1 MRHFVQNQLA
11 HSLIFFFLLHS
22 SKTQAQSRIG
32 YISMTELI
40 QIMPDYKKADSSLNN
55 YQNALSQRYQEMVK
69 EFSEKDSA
77 LSALD
82 TARLT
87 REVLEVKKRALN
99 DLYNQIQSYPQ
110 QTNQQ
115 LQQRQE
121 ELLAPIRKKANDLI
135 WLLAKEHGYTY
146 VLLKEV
152 VAVYPSTDDLMPFA
166 KQKLGVK

>member
-1 MRHFVQNQLA
+1 MRHFLLNQLTLCLTA
-11 HSLIFFFLLHS
+11 AFLLHS
-22 SKTQAQSRIG
+22 PATQAQSRIG
-32 YISMTELI
+32 YISLTELI

-55 YQNALSQRYQEMVK
+55 YQNALSQRYQELVK
-69 EFSEKDSA
+69 EFNEKDSA
-77 LSALD
+77 LSVPD

-87 REVLEVKKRALN
+87 REVLEVKKRSLN

-146 VLLKEV
+146 VLLKEA
-152 VAVYPSTDDLMPFA
+152 VAVYPLIDDLMPFA